1 MGEELKVVTWEEE
14 RGLVR
19 SSKIIRGWGFEGASR
34 QYRST
39 DPGWGVERDVEVIR
53 GGGVVILKS

>member
-53 GGGVVILKS
+53 GGE